1 MMDII
6 SMVDQQV
13 DDEVHTVADDWG
25 HQAITVLLSILIEA
39 MQVFLPIPSLQLSF
53 MYIIELDLTTF

>member
-13 DDEVHTVADDWG
+13 DDEVHTVA
-25 HQAITVLLSILIEA
+25 IEVTKLLQCCSA
-39 MQVFLPIPSLQLSF
+39 F
-53 MYIIELDLTTF
+53 Y

>member
-25 HQAITVLLSILIEA
+25 HQAITVLLSIL
-39 MQVFLPIPSLQLSF
+39 PIPSLQLSF